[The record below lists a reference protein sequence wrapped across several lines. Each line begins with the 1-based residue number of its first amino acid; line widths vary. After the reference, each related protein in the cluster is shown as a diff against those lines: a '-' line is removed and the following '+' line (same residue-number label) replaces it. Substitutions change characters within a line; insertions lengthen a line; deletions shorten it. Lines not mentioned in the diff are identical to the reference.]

1 LLVSRYSTPVVTV
14 REQTYCISSV
24 LTQKGEHVMS
34 EFVLAP
40 HEGKSV
46 WLGGLGVDFKI
57 TGEQTGGS
65 FSIVEHPIAP
75 GIIVPP
81 HTHTR
86 EDEFSYVLEGEVGA
100 RIGDQV
106 LQATPGCYII
116 KPRGILHTFWNAGT
130 RPARIIEIISPAG
143 FEKFFAEMADLFQG
157 AGPPDF
163 EKLTNLASTYGTNL
177 DMAWLPE
184 LTAKYN
190 LKLMG

>member
-1 LLVSRYSTPVVTV
+1 
-14 REQTYCISSV
+14 
-24 LTQKGEHVMS
+24 MS

-46 WLGGLGVDFKI
+46 WLGGIGVDFKI
-57 TGEQTGGS
+57 ANEQTGGL
-65 FSIVEHPIAP
+65 FSIIEHQIDP
-75 GIIVPP
+75 GILVPP

-116 KPRGILHTFWNAGT
+116 KPHGILHTFWNAGT
-130 RPARIIEIISPAG
+130 QRARIIEIISPAG
-143 FEKFFAEMADLFQG
+143 FEKFFAERADLSQG
-157 AGPPDF
+157 AGPLDF
-163 EKLTNLASTYGTNL
+163 EKLAQLANRYGLTF
-177 DMAWLPE
+177 DMNWIPE

-190 LKLMG
+190 LKLLG